1 MNITSENEA
10 RDRVLT
16 LTGRAGHLVAGA
28 LIRGT
33 LEKTV
38 TAPWN
43 HALSVTYK
51 QVSSDDVQRAIS
63 SAREA
68 FERLRWTNQ
77 ISDDA
82 SHWLLQLAVAV
93 EAAQADIATLISFE
107 SGELLPAA
115 QMEAA
120 ATVASLRYWAEVSIG
135 CETVEESEEY
145 STMVVRSPLGV
156 VAAITPFNMPLLM
169 MVNKIGR
176 SEEHTSELQ
185 SRGHLVC
192 RLLLEKKK

>member
-77 ISDDA
+77 SVTM
-82 SHWLLQLAVAV
+82 LATGYFKW
-93 EAAQADIATLISFE
+93 QSLWRQRRLIS
-107 SGELLPAA
+107 P
-115 QMEAA
+115 
-120 ATVASLRYWAEVSIG
+120 
-135 CETVEESEEY
+135 
-145 STMVVRSPLGV
+145 
-156 VAAITPFNMPLLM
+156 
-169 MVNKIGR
+169 
-176 SEEHTSELQ
+176 H
-185 SRGHLVC
+185 
-192 RLLLEKKK
+192 

>member
-51 QVSSDDVQRAIS
+51 QISSDDVQRACS
-63 SAREA
+63 SMWQSC
-68 FERLRWTNQ
+68 ERLRCTNQ

-82 SHWLLQLAVAV
+82 IHCLLRMSVAL
-93 EAAQADIATLISFE
+93 EAEFADIATLISSE
-107 SGELLPAA
+107 SGK
-115 QMEAA
+115 Q
-120 ATVASLRYWAEVSIG
+120 
-135 CETVEESEEY
+135 
-145 STMVVRSPLGV
+145 
-156 VAAITPFNMPLLM
+156 
-169 MVNKIGR
+169 
-176 SEEHTSELQ
+176 
-185 SRGHLVC
+185 
-192 RLLLEKKK
+192 